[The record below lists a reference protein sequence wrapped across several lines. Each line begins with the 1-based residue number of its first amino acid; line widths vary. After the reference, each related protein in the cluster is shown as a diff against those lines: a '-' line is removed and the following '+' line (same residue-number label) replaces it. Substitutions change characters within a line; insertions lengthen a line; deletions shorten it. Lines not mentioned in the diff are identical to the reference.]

1 MLERKLTILYGSQ
14 SGTAQDLAEQIW
26 RESKMYH
33 FRGNVLPMDEY
44 DVSELIS
51 ERFVVCVC
59 STYGQGEEPDNMKRF
74 WKFLL
79 RKSLPTDSLRQVHF
93 GVLGLGDSRYP
104 KFNYVAKKLHKRLV
118 QLGGTSL
125 LPVGLC
131 DDQHDLGYGAVFLPW
146 ISQLWE
152 ELGRIVPLPAGLHK
166 LNESPREYR
175 WKVDILPATGDER
188 LQPTIGSWPTR
199 YDLYADLQMPN
210 GFQTMVRENRR
221 TTAPDHFQ
229 DVRLITFE
237 RNPSVGW
244 SPGDVLYV
252 RPRNSPDNLD
262 RLFELFQEHGINLQR
277 DTVIEVKAIDS
288 EMPVPTILRKPLPLG
303 VIAEQFWDLTA
314 IPRAR
319 AFAILAKCCDNEL
332 EHEKLMEFSSIEGQE
347 ELFSYAN
354 RPRRTIVEVLQDF
367 PHATRALSLE
377 AMFELF
383 QPIKPRAF
391 SIASAVAS
399 NTLQILVAVIEYK
412 TKLSVPRRGLCS
424 HWLRRLTPGDV
435 IGAWVRKS
443 TFELPADKTIPLVM
457 IGPGTGLAPFR
468 GILQERELSET
479 PTAGPLVLFF
489 GCRSATADFHCEEDL
504 KRMEQNGMLKLFC
517 AFSRDQPDK
526 VYVQHLIRKEG
537 MLLKRLLIELGGWVL
552 VSGSSKNM
560 PEAVKEAL
568 IEAIGGDA
576 GYIEEMVKSNRYQE
590 ETWA

>member
-1 MLERKLTILYGSQ
+1 MARKLTILYGSQ

-44 DVSELIS
+44 DVSELIG

-79 RKSLPTDSLRQVHF
+79 RKSLPTDSLRAVHF

-104 KFNYVAKKLHKRLV
+104 KFNYVAKKLHKRLL
-118 QLGGTSL
+118 QLGGGAL

-146 ISQLWE
+146 INQLWV
-152 ELGRIVPLPAGLHK
+152 ELGRIAPLPAGLHR
-166 LNESPREYR
+166 LSESPREYR
-175 WKVDILPATGDER
+175 WHVVTADHHADRSQDSGF
-188 LQPTIGSWPTR
+188 
-199 YDLYADLQMPN
+199 DLYAELKMPN
-210 GFQTMVRENRR
+210 GFRTVVRENRR

-229 DVRLITFE
+229 DVRLIAFE
-237 RNPSVGW
+237 KSPSVSW

-252 RPRNSPDNLD
+252 RPHNSPEAVDG
-262 RLFELFQEHGINLQR
+262 LFEIFHEHGIALHR
-277 DTVIEVKAIDS
+277 DTSVEVKAIDS
-288 EMPVPTILRKPLPLG
+288 EMPVPCILQKPLPLSI
-303 VIAEQFWDLTA
+303 IAEQYWDLTA

-319 AFAILAKCCDNEL
+319 AFTVLAKKCDNEL
-332 EHEKLMEFSSIEGQE
+332 EREKLLEFASIEGQE

-354 RPRRTIVEVLQDF
+354 RPRRTILEVLQDF
-367 PHATRALSLE
+367 PHATKCLSLE

-391 SIASAVAS
+391 SIASAAAS
-399 NTLQILVAVIEYK
+399 NTIQILVAIIEYK

-424 HWLRRLTPGDV
+424 HWLKQLKPGDV

-443 TFELPADKTIPLVM
+443 TFQLPADKKTPLVM
-457 IGPGTGLAPFR
+457 IGPGTGLAPFL
-468 GILQERELSET
+468 GVLQERELSET

-489 GCRSATADFHCEEDL
+489 GCRSSSADFHCEADL

-526 VYVQHLIRKEG
+526 VYVQHLIRREG
-537 MLLKRLLIELGGWVL
+537 VILKKLLVKHGGWVL

-568 IEAIGGDA
+568 AEAIGDA
-576 GYIEEMVKSNRYQE
+576 GYIEEMIKTNRYQE